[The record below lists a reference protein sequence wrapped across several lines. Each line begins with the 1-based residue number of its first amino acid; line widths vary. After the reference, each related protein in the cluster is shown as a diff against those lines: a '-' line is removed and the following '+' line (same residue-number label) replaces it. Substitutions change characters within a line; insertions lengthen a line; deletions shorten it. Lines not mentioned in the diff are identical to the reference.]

1 MLGAGLLAPRRVR
14 SALQGEEREVR
25 RSDRDA
31 VLLERLGSAMHEV
44 VADITIRHDL
54 LCDLAT
60 RLWRSPTT
68 KEHQIHTTSRR
79 NLQLVLVRLCAVQK
93 IATLVFVWSSVLF
106 GTLGI
111 VMVLTGIDP
120 DDNTAGVS
128 LVITK
133 ALMCS
138 IFVILTSFALSV
150 ASRFLDDNRS
160 KPDCNGG

>member
-1 MLGAGLLAPRRVR
+1 M
-14 SALQGEEREVR
+14 
-25 RSDRDA
+25 
-31 VLLERLGSAMHEV
+31 
-44 VADITIRHDL
+44 
-54 LCDLAT
+54 
-60 RLWRSPTT
+60 
-68 KEHQIHTTSRR
+68 
-79 NLQLVLVRLCAVQK
+79 QK

-120 DDNTAGVS
+120 DDNTAGIS

-138 IFVILTSFALSV
+138 IFVILTSFAVSV

-160 KPDCNGG
+160 KPDRRAPTSSQR